1 MNIILNSALA
11 QALAMSLFHFLWQG
25 ALIAAVAAVALKF
38 AARAQTRYA
47 IACSA
52 LIAMPVVFAI
62 TLRLSIPSEP
72 IASGRSSISM
82 ARPSVIPPLDTAPVT
97 RDFSAYL
104 EYAVPLWLAG
114 VLCVLVYRS
123 AAWIWAT
130 RLRRRGTCEVPE
142 AWMDRL
148 KLLARRA
155 RVWQPVVLL
164 ESCLAEVPVVI
175 GYLRPAILIPA
186 GMLTG
191 LPAAHVEAILLH
203 ELAHV
208 RRADYLVALMQSA
221 IEGLLFYHPAV
232 WWISGVLRAERENC
246 CDDFAVA
253 IQGDPH
259 AYATALAAIEA
270 VRWQSSPPVL
280 ASNDGDLLRR
290 IRRVLRASDARD
302 FTLPLLP
309 AGMLLIAAGIAIA
322 DQAPQL
328 VPLPFKISSPQA
340 PALKPPILIAQAQA
354 QTAPQST
361 EMSPAYRKWLN
372 EEVPYIITDVE
383 REGFK
388 KLLTDQDRAAFVA
401 DFWLFRDPTP
411 GTPENEFRDE
421 HYRRIAYANSRFA
434 ADIPGWK
441 TDRGRTY
448 IMYGPPDEI
457 DSHPSGGAYQRPAEE
472 GGGSTTTV
480 PFEQWR
486 YKFIEDIGNNI
497 VIEFVDTARTGDY
510 HMTIDPHEKEGTV
523 SGETMLQQMGLDGAK
538 ASTNLPGGH
547 IYVDQSVP
555 GPVVAL
561 AIPLGFANPVNVVGR
576 VRTSTGQPV
585 TFFEEAV
592 PAGAGPTYFKSVTLK
607 SGSYVFNVIV
617 KDSKTGATYVDS
629 VTFDVK

>member
-1 MNIILNSALA
+1 MSTILSSALS
-11 QALAMSLFHFLWQG
+11 QALEWSLFHFLWQG

-47 IACSA
+47 IACGA
-52 LIAMPVVFAI
+52 LLAMPVVFAI
-62 TLRLSIPSEP
+62 TLRLSIPGEP
-72 IASGRSSISM
+72 IATGRSSVPL
-82 ARPSVIPPLDTAPVT
+82 ARPSAIPPLDTVPAV

-114 VLCVLVYRS
+114 VLCVLLYRS

-130 RLRRRGTCEVPE
+130 RLRRRGTCEVPRE
-142 AWMDRL
+142 WMVRL
-148 KLLARRA
+148 KTLSRRA

-164 ESCLAEVPVVI
+164 ESCIAEVPVVI
-175 GYLRPAILIPA
+175 GYLRPAILVPA
-186 GMLTG
+186 GMLAG
-191 LPAAHVEAILLH
+191 LPAEHVEAILLH
-203 ELAHV
+203 ELAHI
-208 RRADYLVALMQSA
+208 RRADYLVALIQSA

-253 IQGDPH
+253 IQGNPH
-259 AYATALAAIEA
+259 AYASALATLEEA
-270 VRWQSSPPVL
+270 RWRSSAPVL
-280 ASNDGDLLRR
+280 AANDGDLLRR

-309 AGMLLIAAGIAIA
+309 AAMLLIAAGIAIA

-328 VPLPFKISSPQA
+328 ATLPFKISSPQA
-340 PALKPPILIAQAQA
+340 PALKAPKPPMMMA
-354 QTAPQST
+354 QTPSPAALQST
-361 EMSPAYRKWLN
+361 EMSPAYRRWLN

-388 KLLTDQDRAAFVA
+388 KVLTDQDREAFIA

-434 ADIPGWK
+434 SDIPGWK

-457 DSHPSGGAYQRPAEE
+457 DSHPSGGPYQRPAEE
-472 GGGSTTTV
+472 GGGTTTTV

-486 YKFIEDIGNNI
+486 YKFIEGIGNNI
-497 VIEFVDTARTGDY
+497 VIEFVDTARTGEY
-510 HMTIDPHEKEGTV
+510 HMTLDPHEKEGLTN
-523 SGETMLQQMGLDGAK
+523 GETMLQQMGLALP
-538 ASTNLPGGH
+538 LPGGH
-547 IYVDQSVP
+547 IYVDQTAP

-561 AIPLGFANPVNVVGR
+561 AVPLGFTNPVNVVGR
-576 VRTSTGQPV
+576 VRTSAGRAV
-585 TFFEEAV
+585 TSFEEAI

-629 VTFDVK
+629 VNFDGK